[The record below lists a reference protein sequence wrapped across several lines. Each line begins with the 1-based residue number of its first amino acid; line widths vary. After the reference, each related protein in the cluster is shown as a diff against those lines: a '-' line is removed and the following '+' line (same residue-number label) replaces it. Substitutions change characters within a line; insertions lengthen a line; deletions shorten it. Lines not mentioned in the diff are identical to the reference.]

1 MFRSFPLNRHAVDI
15 AQMHTRKHTDGA
27 KCTFH
32 FKSLCFPVGLHH
44 LSTKANMVSD
54 QVAQALERA

>member
-1 MFRSFPLNRHAVDI
+1 M
-15 AQMHTRKHTDGA
+15 DGA

-32 FKSLCFPVGLHH
+32 FKSPCFPVDLHH